1 MEQTIPW
8 LDPIWVEN
16 LQVRLEHWVL
26 VEVLTWTSLAQL
38 VAIALS
44 ALLSWPVSRPIARLL
59 QNLVGKTVNWDRR
72 IHAAATHLP
81 ALSFP
86 AAWWFVIQVLIAV
99 AAGTGY
105 PHHILTIVLSL
116 LSAWL
121 VIRLA
126 TSVIANREIARVIGI
141 LAWGIATLNILGLLE
156 PLQVFLDGIGLQL
169 ESRRITVLSVIEAL
183 VLFVVLL
190 WLAGVVGRF
199 VAIGLNRSSTLTPS
213 IKVLAEKGIKVALIA
228 AVFLLTLDYMGVD
241 LTAFAVFTGAIG
253 VGVGFGLQ
261 KVISNLISGFILL
274 MDRSIKPGDV
284 IEISDT
290 FGWVDK
296 LSARYVALTTRD
308 GRELLIPNEDLITHQ
323 VINWSYSNKLLR
335 LAIKF
340 GISYDSDPRKAME
353 LAIDAAQSVDRV
365 HKDPKPVC
373 RLMGFG
379 DSSVDFE
386 LRIWISDPEAGVVN
400 VKSDVYLA
408 LWDRFH
414 EHNIHIP
421 FPQREVTIKKG
432 STVAVEVD
440 EPTGR

>member
-1 MEQTIPW
+1 MDLTIPW

-16 LQVRLEHWVL
+16 LQIRLEHWVL
-26 VEVLTWTSLAQL
+26 VEVLTWTSVAQL
-38 VAIALS
+38 VAIAVA
-44 ALLSWPVSRPIARLL
+44 ALLCWPVSRPLVRLL
-59 QNLVGKTVNWDRR
+59 QKLAAKTANWDRR
-72 IHAAATHLP
+72 IHSPVTHLP
-81 ALSFP
+81 ALAYP
-86 AAWWFVIQVLIAV
+86 AACWFLMQV
-99 AAGTGY
+99 AATVARSTGY
-105 PHHILTIVLSL
+105 PHHILTIVISL

-126 TSVIANREIARVIGI
+126 TSVIANREVAKVVGI
-141 LAWGIATLNILGLLE
+141 IAWGIATLNILGLLE
-156 PLQVFLDGIGLQL
+156 PLQTFLDGLAIQM
-169 ESRRITVLSVIEAL
+169 ENRRITVLSVIEAI

-190 WLAGVVGRF
+190 WLAGTAGRF
-199 VAIGLNRSSTLTPS
+199 IAARLNRSATLTPS
-213 IKVLAEKGIKVALIA
+213 IKVLADKGIKVALIA
-228 AVFLLTLDYMGVD
+228 GVFLLTLDYIGVD

-274 MDRSIKPGDV
+274 LDRSIKPGDV
-284 IEISDT
+284 IEIGET
-290 FGWVDK
+290 FGWVAN

-308 GRELLIPNEDLITHQ
+308 GRELLIPNEDLITQQ

-335 LAIKF
+335 LPIQF
-340 GISYDSDPRKAME
+340 GVAYDADPRKAME
-353 LAIDAAQSVDRV
+353 LAIDAALSVDRV

-408 LWDRFH
+408 LWDRLH
-414 EHNIHIP
+414 EHKIQIP

-432 STVAVEVD
+432 SAVAVEMD
-440 EPTGR
+440 EPSDR

>member
-26 VEVLTWTSLAQL
+26 VEVLTWTSFAQL

-44 ALLSWPVSRPIARLL
+44 ALLAWPVSRPISRLL
-59 QNLVGKTVNWDRR
+59 EKLVAKTVNWDRR
-72 IHAAATHLP
+72 IHAAATELP
-81 ALSFP
+81 ALAFP
-86 AAWWFVIQVLIAV
+86 AAWWFVIQVLIAA

-126 TSVIANREIARVIGI
+126 TSVIANREVARVVGI
-141 LAWGIATLNILGLLE
+141 LAWSIATLNILGLLE
-156 PLQVFLDGIGLQL
+156 PLQVFLDGIGMQL
-169 ESRRITVLSVIEAL
+169 ENRRITVLSVIEAL

-190 WLAGVVGRF
+190 WLAGAAGRF

-213 IKVLAEKGIKVALIA
+213 IKVLAEKAIKVALVA
-228 AVFLLTLDYMGVD
+228 AVFLMTLNYIGVD

-335 LAIKF
+335 LPVKF

-353 LAIDAAQSVDRV
+353 LAIDAALSVDRV

-400 VKSDVYLA
+400 VKSDVFLA

-414 EHNIHIP
+414 EHDIQLP

-432 STVAVEVD
+432 STVAVETE
-440 EPTGR
+440 EPTDR

>member
-1 MEQTIPW
+1 
-8 LDPIWVEN
+8 
-16 LQVRLEHWVL
+16 
-26 VEVLTWTSLAQL
+26 
-38 VAIALS
+38 
-44 ALLSWPVSRPIARLL
+44 
-59 QNLVGKTVNWDRR
+59 
-72 IHAAATHLP
+72 
-81 ALSFP
+81 
-86 AAWWFVIQVLIAV
+86 
-99 AAGTGY
+99 
-105 PHHILTIVLSL
+105 
-116 LSAWL
+116 
-121 VIRLA
+121 
-126 TSVIANREIARVIGI
+126 
-141 LAWGIATLNILGLLE
+141 LLE

>member
-1 MEQTIPW
+1 MEQFLPW

-16 LQVRLEHWVL
+16 LQVRLEHWFL

-38 VAIALS
+38 GAVVVAAI
-44 ALLSWPVSRPIARLL
+44 LSWPLSRPINRLL
-59 QNLVGKTVNWDRR
+59 GRLADKTVGWERR
-72 IHAAATHLP
+72 LHLAVTYLP
-81 ALSFP
+81 ALAFP
-86 AAWWFVIQVLIAV
+86 ATYWLLVQLCIAI
-99 AAGTGY
+99 AASTGF

-126 TSVIANREIARVIGI
+126 TSVIANREVARVVSI
-141 LAWGIATLNILGLLE
+141 LAWGVATLNILGLLG
-156 PLQVFLDGIGLQL
+156 PLETFLDGLAIPLG
-169 ESRRITVLSVIEAL
+169 SRRITVMSVIEAL

-190 WLAGVVGRF
+190 WLAGAAGRF
-199 VAIGLNRSSTLTPS
+199 VALGLNRSQTLTPS
-213 IKVLAEKGIKVALIA
+213 IKVLAEKAIKVALIA
-228 AVFLLTLDYMGVD
+228 AVFLLTLNYMGVD

-335 LAIKF
+335 LPIKF

-353 LAIDAAQSVDRV
+353 LAIDAALSVDRV

-386 LRIWISDPEAGVVN
+386 LRIWIDDPQAGVVN
-400 VKSDVYLA
+400 VKSDVFLA

-414 EHNIHIP
+414 EHGITIP

-432 STVAVEVD
+432 SSVSVD
-440 EPTGR
+440 RETDAGD

>member
-1 MEQTIPW
+1 MELSIPW
-8 LDPIWVEN
+8 VDPIWLEN
-16 LQVRLEHWVL
+16 LQVQLEYWFL

-38 VAIALS
+38 AAVIVA
-44 ALLSWPVSRPIARLL
+44 ALLSWPASRPIAGLL
-59 QNLVGKTVNWDRR
+59 RKLPDKTVNWDRR
-72 IHAAATHLP
+72 IHNAVTQLP
-81 ALSFP
+81 SLAFP
-86 AAWWFVIQVLIAV
+86 ATYWVSTQLAIAI
-99 AAGTGY
+99 AASTGHPY
-105 PHHILTIVLSL
+105 HILTIVLSL

-126 TSVIANREIARVIGI
+126 TSVIANREVARVVSI

-156 PLQVFLDGIGLQL
+156 PLQVFLEGIAIPLG
-169 ESRRITVLSVIEAL
+169 SRRITVMSVIEAII
-183 VLFVVLL
+183 LFVVLL
-190 WLAGVVGRF
+190 WLAGAAGRF
-199 VAIGLNRSSTLTPS
+199 IAVGLNRSRTLTPS

-228 AVFLLTLDYMGVD
+228 SVFLLTLNYLGVD

-274 MDRSIKPGDV
+274 LDRSIKPGDV
-284 IEISDT
+284 IEIGDT

-323 VINWSYSNKLLR
+323 VINWSYTNKQLR
-335 LAIKF
+335 LPLRF
-340 GISYDSDPRKAME
+340 GIAYESDVRKAME
-353 LAIDAAQSVDRV
+353 LAIDGALSVDRV
-365 HKDPKPVC
+365 LKDPKPVC

-386 LRIWISDPEAGVVN
+386 LRVWINDPEAGVVN

-414 EHNIHIP
+414 EHDIQIP
-421 FPQREVTIKKG
+421 FPQREITIKKG
-432 STVAVEVD
+432 STVSVAQESPEVD
-440 EPTGR
+440 

>member
-26 VEVLTWTSLAQL
+26 TEVLTWSSLAQL
-38 VAIALS
+38 AAIIAA
-44 ALLSWPVSRPIARLL
+44 ALLAWPAGRPVARLL
-59 QNLVGKTVNWDRR
+59 ERLSAKTQHWDRR
-72 IHAAATHLP
+72 VHAAITQLP
-81 ALSFP
+81 SLAFP
-86 AAWWFVIQVLIAV
+86 ATYWLLTQILIAI
-99 AAGTGY
+99 AASTGY

-126 TSVIANREIARVIGI
+126 TSVIANREIARVVSI
-141 LAWGIATLNILGLLE
+141 LAWGVATLNILGLLG
-156 PLQVFLDGIGLQL
+156 PLQEFLDSVAIPLG
-169 ESRRITVLSVIEAL
+169 SRRITVMSVIEAL
-183 VLFVVLL
+183 VLFMVLL
-190 WLAGVVGRF
+190 WLAGAASRF
-199 VAIGLNRSSTLTPS
+199 VAVGLNRSTTLTPS

-228 AVFLLTLDYMGVD
+228 SVFLLTLNYIGVD

-274 MDRSIKPGDV
+274 LDRSIKPGDV
-284 IEISDT
+284 IEIGNT

-335 LAIKF
+335 LPIKF

-353 LAIDAAQSVDRV
+353 LAIDAAQSIERV
-365 HKDPKPVC
+365 MKDPKPVC

-386 LRIWISDPEAGVVN
+386 LRIWINDPEAGVVN

-414 EHNIHIP
+414 EHNIQIP

-432 STVAVEVD
+432 SAVEVELD
-440 EPTGR
+440 EPADR